1 MYYQVEQ
8 VLEKQEPEIEKFYKG
23 RGILICESKQNLFA
37 LKEYSGSLQKAE
49 FLYWL
54 GICLEQ
60 QGIRCDAMLKNK
72 EGALLTE
79 GVDHVFYTFH
89 RWMRGRECEVNNRVD
104 LLLAVSFL
112 AQFHRSCCGEEF
124 VSVLEQKNVS
134 EHKNME
140 SAEADS
146 NGGLCGEYRKHD
158 RDLRHIR
165 KYILKRNNKSDF
177 ERLFLQCFD
186 QFYQQSETVVD
197 FLEKDPEKDGG
208 YTVGICHGEVN
219 QHNILFTPDGVAL
232 IHLEHS
238 GVGLQIS
245 DLGNFMR
252 KIMEK
257 NNWNVRLGTELL
269 EGYRRKHALTAQD
282 LQGLY
287 YRLAYP
293 EKFWKIANQY
303 YRTRKVWDSGKNYEK
318 LQKEIWQNQARGE
331 FLAML
336 KQEL

>member
-37 LKEYSGSLQKAE
+37 LKEYTGSLQKAE

-124 VSVLEQKNVS
+124 VRVSEQK
-134 EHKNME
+134 M
-140 SAEADS
+140 
-146 NGGLCGEYRKHD
+146 YRS
-158 RDLRHIR
+158 R
-165 KYILKRNNKSDF
+165 KIWKMRRQTVTEDF
-177 ERLFLQCFD
+177 VWN
-186 QFYQQSETVVD
+186 TAN
-197 FLEKDPEKDGG
+197 
-208 YTVGICHGEVN
+208 TTGICG
-219 QHNILFTPDGVAL
+219 
-232 IHLEHS
+232 
-238 GVGLQIS
+238 IS
-245 DLGNFMR
+245 AS
-252 KIMEK
+252 
-257 NNWNVRLGTELL
+257 T
-269 EGYRRKHALTAQD
+269 Y
-282 LQGLY
+282 
-287 YRLAYP
+287 
-293 EKFWKIANQY
+293 
-303 YRTRKVWDSGKNYEK
+303 
-318 LQKEIWQNQARGE
+318 
-331 FLAML
+331 
-336 KQEL
+336 